1 MAPRKRIG
9 ERLIEQGVIT
19 EEHLQVALT
28 EQKKTGELLGAVL
41 FGLGFISKKDLF
53 KVLSIAQDYNKESVR
68 DTYQAD
74 LPEDLEYLVKQSN
87 VAFQRDAALG
97 KKVLDSPNS
106 PLVNLVEKIII
117 EGIRKGATDIHVSPD
132 MKGIRVRYR
141 LDGVLY
147 HGMFLPGELL
157 HPIVSRIKI
166 MGQMNIAESRLPQ
179 DGSAGFYFKNR
190 EFDLRISSFPVIDG
204 ENIVIRVLDKS
215 QIMIGLEQIGFFD
228 KDIELLHETLK
239 LPYGMILVTGPT
251 GSGKTTTLYSCLSI
265 INTVNR
271 NIFTLEDPIEY
282 QIPLARQSQINEKAG
297 LTFAS
302 GLRSIL
308 RQDPDVILVGE
319 MRDEETA
326 DLAVRA
332 ALTGHL
338 VFSTLHTNDAVASIT
353 RIVDMGIDRFLIA
366 SVLETVIAQRL
377 VRLLCE
383 ECKKKAPT
391 DDIRYK
397 QFNLDPA
404 EITLY
409 KSIGCP
415 ACGDTG
421 FKGRT
426 VIYEILGITPELR
439 ELLTVQTSH
448 AEITRLAVSQG
459 FRRMYDNGIEKVKLG
474 VTTLEEI
481 CSVTKAAL

>member
-1 MAPRKRIG
+1 
-9 ERLIEQGVIT
+9 
-19 EEHLQVALT
+19 
-28 EQKKTGELLGAVL
+28 
-41 FGLGFISKKDLF
+41 
-53 KVLSIAQDYNKESVR
+53 
-68 DTYQAD
+68 
-74 LPEDLEYLVKQSN
+74 
-87 VAFQRDAALG
+87 
-97 KKVLDSPNS
+97 
-106 PLVNLVEKIII
+106 
-117 EGIRKGATDIHVSPD
+117 
-132 MKGIRVRYR
+132 
-141 LDGVLY
+141 
-147 HGMFLPGELL
+147 MFLPGELL
-157 HPIVSRIKI
+157 NPIVSRIKI

-179 DGSAGFYFKNR
+179 DGSASFYFKNR

-228 KDIELLHETLK
+228 KDIELLNDALK

-383 ECKKKAPT
+383 GCKEKAPLN
-391 DDIRYK
+391 DIRYK

-404 EITLY
+404 ENSLY
-409 KSIGCP
+409 KPIGCP
-415 ACGDTG
+415 ACGETG

-426 VIYEILGITPELR
+426 VIYEILKITPELR
-439 ELLTVQTSH
+439 ELLTVKTNH
-448 AEITRLAVSQG
+448 AEITRLAVTQG
-459 FRRMYDNGIEKVKLG
+459 FRRMYDNGIEKVKQG
-474 VTTLEEI
+474 ITTLEEV
-481 CSVTKAAL
+481 CSVTKAAV